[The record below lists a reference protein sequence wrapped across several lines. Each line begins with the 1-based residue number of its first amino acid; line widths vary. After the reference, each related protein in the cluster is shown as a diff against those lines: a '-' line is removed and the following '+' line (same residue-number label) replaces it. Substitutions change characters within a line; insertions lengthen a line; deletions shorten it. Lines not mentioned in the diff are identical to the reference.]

1 VDLVKRSVAV
11 FSFSAIAI
19 ALFLA
24 ATLGITHFIGLG
36 NLAPSTAQVS
46 NRELILSNF
55 QSDHGFVL
63 QSGTGTQLEDTTSFA
78 IGNQSLKLVTT
89 GDGSPVFTRKSD
101 IVPALNFTD
110 KLLKV
115 WIKVNGT
122 DSVSELRVTV
132 TSDDFRTYTDYWIA
146 GDAGAQ
152 AGFLGENRW
161 NVLSLSKS
169 HSTAVG
175 PSDISRV
182 DKIQIRVVDDGS
194 GRPVTVWVNSL
205 SLVARNDR
213 PVVTFTFD
221 DGFETDYAVARPVL
235 DMYHFPATS
244 YVIPSMV
251 GGPDRLNLTQ
261 LRDLQDL
268 NGWDIASHSFSHSN
282 LTSIPS
288 SEIENELLLSQQ
300 FLVNNGFQNAAAH
313 FAYPYGEFDN
323 GDLKGQV
330 QKYYRTARTAEGE
343 LETLPPSDPY
353 RLRAMVVTNSTTPSD
368 VSERIQS
375 AIANGDWLI
384 LVFHRIVESDAD
396 EEFKYPASDFR
407 IIVDYV
413 ASRGVDVMTVSQV
426 YDNKY
431 R

>member
-1 VDLVKRSVAV
+1 MRRSIAV
-11 FSFSAIAI
+11 ITFSAIAM

-24 ATLGITHFIGLG
+24 TTLGVAQFIGLG
-36 NLAPSTAQVS
+36 NVGPSTAQVS
-46 NRELILSNF
+46 NRELIISNF
-55 QSDHGFVL
+55 QPDHRFVL
-63 QSGTGTQLEDTTSFA
+63 QSGTGIQLEDTTSFA
-78 IGNQSLKLVTT
+78 IGNQSLKLVTP

-110 KLLKV
+110 KILKV

-122 DSVSELRVTV
+122 ENVSELRITL
-132 TSDDFRTYTDYWIA
+132 TGDDFRTYTDYWIA

-161 NVLSLSKS
+161 NILTLSKS
-169 HSTAVG
+169 HSTAEG
-175 PSDISRV
+175 LSDISRV

-194 GRPVTVWVNSL
+194 GRPVTVWINSL

-221 DGFETDYAVARPVL
+221 DSFETDYAVARTVL
-235 DMYHFPATS
+235 DKYHFPATS
-244 YVIPSMV
+244 YVIPSMI

-268 NGWDIASHSFSHSN
+268 NGWDIASHSYSHAN

-300 FLVNNGFQNAAAH
+300 FLLNNGFQNAASH

-323 GDLKGQV
+323 GDLKSQV
-330 QKYYRTARTAEGE
+330 QKYYKTARTAEGE
-343 LETLPPSDPY
+343 FETLPPSDPY

-368 VSERIQS
+368 VSERVQS

-384 LVFHRIVESDAD
+384 LVFHRVVESEAD
-396 EEFKYPASDFR
+396 EEFKYPVSDFR
-407 IIVDYV
+407 VIVDDV

>member
-1 VDLVKRSVAV
+1 MGRRIVII
-11 FSFSAIAI
+11 FSGIVS

-24 ATLGITHFIGLG
+24 ATLGVAHFIGLG
-36 NLAPSTAQVS
+36 NVAPSTAQVS
-46 NRELILSNF
+46 NRELIISNF
-55 QSDHGFVL
+55 QSDHSFVL

-78 IGNQSLKLVTT
+78 IGNQSLKLVTP
-89 GDGSPVFTRKSD
+89 GDGSPVFTRRSD
-101 IVPALNFTD
+101 ILPSLNFTD

-115 WIKVNGT
+115 WIKFNGT
-122 DSVSELRVTV
+122 ENVSELRVTV
-132 TSDDFRTYTDYWIA
+132 TGDDFRTYTDYWIA
-146 GDAGAQ
+146 GDVGAQ

-161 NVLSLSKS
+161 NILALSKS
-169 HSTAVG
+169 HTTAEG
-175 PSDISRV
+175 LSDISRV

-205 SLVARNDR
+205 SLIARNDR
-213 PVVTFTFD
+213 PSVTFTFD
-221 DGFETDYAVARPVL
+221 DGFETDYAAARPVL
-235 DMYHFPATS
+235 DRYHFPATA

-251 GGPDRLNLTQ
+251 GAPDRLNLTQ

-268 NGWDIASHSFSHSN
+268 NGWDIASHSYSHSN
-282 LTSIPS
+282 LTSIAP

-323 GDLKGQV
+323 GNLKSQV
-330 QKYYRTARTAEGE
+330 QKYYKTARTAEGE
-343 LETLPPSDPY
+343 FETLPPSDPY
-353 RLRAMVVTNSTTPSD
+353 RLRAMVVTNSTAPSD
-368 VSERIQS
+368 VSERVQS

-384 LVFHRIVESDAD
+384 LVFHRIVESGAD
-396 EEFKYPASDFR
+396 EEFKYLASDFR
-407 IIVDYV
+407 AIVDDV

-426 YDNKY
+426 YDNKH